1 MISIRVSLITGIVFS
16 ASLHGMQKPIMRRS
30 MSDGDNVTILSINSV
45 SLDDMR
51 ENLLSPSDIC
61 PVPKSKSN
69 KKTRSCFSK
78 LCAHKGTMLACGACA
93 VLIGS
98 VWIVA
103 SKLEGASD
111 RLNGQLHTAQH
122 DITICQNMIDTMEVV
137 KQACM
142 ACINKG

>member
-1 MISIRVSLITGIVFS
+1 MISIRVSLILGIVFS
-16 ASLHGMQKPIMRRS
+16 ADLHGMQKPVMRRS
-30 MSDGDNVTILSINSV
+30 MSDDVTIISINSV

-51 ENLLSPSDIC
+51 ENLLSPSDIF

-69 KKTRSCFSK
+69 KKTRSCFFK

-98 VWIVA
+98 VWLVA

-122 DITICQNMIDTMEVV
+122 DITICQNMIDTMEAV
-137 KQACM
+137 KQACL
-142 ACINKG
+142 ACINKGR